1 MPYLPLP
8 RLPPDL
14 VILSLR
20 GTGLLLKLGL
30 AVFIAHYMGMASVAH
45 YGYIAAAAAILPI
58 AFGFGMI
65 QDLGRQL
72 VTSGLPAV
80 APALRCYW
88 RCLVA
93 LYLAAALVLAMLP
106 SSAFELPPAHLA
118 LAVAILLL
126 EHLNNDAYF
135 IIGSQQRPLL
145 ANLQT
150 FIRAAGWIAAYLPLA
165 VLFPALRSTP
175 VLMGFWLGGLCLA
188 WGVFLVSCPGYRSL
202 DARHPSKR
210 CLIDLR
216 GRFRRNMT
224 LYLGEAAN
232 ASAVHVDRYVV
243 GLALGH
249 VAAGVYVLFSS
260 VATGIYTL
268 VNTAVMQ
275 VARPQLVAHHAGA
288 QRAQFRRVHASAL
301 RRTVL
306 LGAGIALM
314 AAATLHLALPH
325 FDQPQLALHE
335 PTLHVLL
342 LATILRAASDM
353 QGYVFYTQRLDRLF
367 LYTALFT
374 VTFYLAA
381 SAVLLPLAGLVG
393 AAAAV
398 ACAFAAT
405 LVLRSGLAH
414 PRAMQ

>member
-72 VTSGLPAV
+72 VTSGLPAI

-93 LYLAAALVLAMLP
+93 LYLAAALVLVMLP
-106 SSAFELPPAHLA
+106 SRAFELPPAHLA

-145 ANLQT
+145 A
-150 FIRAAGWIAAYLPLA
+150 

-188 WGVFLVSCPGYRSL
+188 WSVFLVSCPGYRSL
-202 DARHPSKR
+202 GARHPSER

-275 VARPQLVAHHAGA
+275 VARPQLVAHHAGT

-405 LVLRSGLAH
+405 LVLRSGLVH